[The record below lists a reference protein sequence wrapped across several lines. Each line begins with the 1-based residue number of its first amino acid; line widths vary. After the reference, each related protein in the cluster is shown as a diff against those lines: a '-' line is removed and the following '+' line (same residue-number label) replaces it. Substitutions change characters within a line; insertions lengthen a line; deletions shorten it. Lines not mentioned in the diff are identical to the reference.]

1 MALKGFK
8 QKAKII
14 LCEVVHVCLIQELPY
29 TGNIYSNET
38 TSDTRK

>member
-1 MALKGFK
+1 MALKGLK
-8 QKAKII
+8 QKANIN
-14 LCEVVHVCLIQELPY
+14 LCEVVCLIQELPH